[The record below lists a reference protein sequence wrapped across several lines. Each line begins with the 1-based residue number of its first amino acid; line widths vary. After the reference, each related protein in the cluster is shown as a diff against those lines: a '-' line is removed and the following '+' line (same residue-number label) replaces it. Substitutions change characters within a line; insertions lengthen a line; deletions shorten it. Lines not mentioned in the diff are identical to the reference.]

1 MTRTGIFNVP
11 VLLILPSLV
20 QSFYSLSET
29 VLNYIRTLESKLEHP
44 SGNEPSP
51 METDAKGKDERSM
64 DVNDEES
71 FPPIY
76 NPEGGME
83 DFEAAGNLKQ
93 EAADLL
99 AEGNLDGALEKYNAA
114 VLAAPPSAL
123 LYANRAIVLYK
134 LQRYRAAERDC
145 NEALKE
151 NPDSAKALRT
161 RGKVRKE
168 LMMWDEAL
176 GDLSASQQ
184 IDFDEN
190 TVEDLKFLTEKRLEH
205 EKQAAS
211 ERIQQEERLRKKAE
225 EIKKAKEEAM
235 REAAEEAESAQ
246 RSASMPAGDMP
257 NMPGGGMPGMEGMM
271 GAFLSDPELMGAMQN
286 PKVQAAFQELMSGPG
301 GPMGLMSNPAKLQE
315 MMSDP
320 EVGPV
325 MQKLMSK
332 FGAGGM
338 GAGMSMPTDNNNDDD
353 DGIPNLD
360 DMDGDVDLDNL

>member
-1 MTRTGIFNVP
+1 VCNLSF
-11 VLLILPSLV
+11 LPSL
-20 QSFYSLSET
+20 SSLKSKEI
-29 VLNYIRTLESKLEHP
+29 VLNYIRNLESKLEHVP
-44 SGNEPSP
+44 GSEPAQ
-51 METDAKGKDERSM
+51 METAVNDNGEESM
-64 DVNDEES
+64 DVNDEEP

-76 NPEGGME
+76 NPDGGME
-83 DFEAAGNLKQ
+83 DFEAAGSYKQ

-99 AEGNLDGALEKYNAA
+99 AEGNVDGALEKYTAA

-123 LYANRAIVLYK
+123 LYANRATVLYK

-168 LMMWDEAL
+168 LMMWEDAL
-176 GDLSASQQ
+176 SDLSASQQ

-225 EIKKAKEEAM
+225 EIKKAKEEAL
-235 REAAEEAESAQ
+235 REAAEESAE
-246 RSASMPAGDMP
+246 RSSSMPSGGMP

-271 GAFLSDPELMGAMQN
+271 GAFLSDPELMTAMQN

-325 MQKLMSK
+325 MQKLMAK
-332 FGAGGM
+332 FGAGGGM
-338 GAGMSMPTDNNNDDD
+338 GAGTSMPTSNGDDD

-360 DMDGDVDLDNL
+360 DFDDDVDLDKL

>member
-1 MTRTGIFNVP
+1 LFLKSTEI
-11 VLLILPSLV
+11 
-20 QSFYSLSET
+20 
-29 VLNYIRTLESKLEHP
+29 VLNYIRSLESKLNHVPGSETAQ
-44 SGNEPSP
+44 
-51 METDAKGKDERSM
+51 METDVKDDDEK
-64 DVNDEES
+64 NDEVA

-76 NPEGGME
+76 NPDGGLE
-83 DFEAAGNLKQ
+83 DYEAASNYKQ

-99 AEGNLDGALEKYNAA
+99 AEGNIDGGLEKYTAA

-123 LYANRAIVLYK
+123 LYANRATVLYK

-168 LMMWDEAL
+168 LMMWEEAL
-176 GDLSASQQ
+176 SDLSASQQ

-190 TVEDLKFLTEKRLEH
+190 TVEDLKFLTEKRVEH
-205 EKQAAS
+205 EKQVAT
-211 ERIQQEERLRKKAE
+211 ERIQHEERLRKKAE

-235 REAAEEAESAQ
+235 REAAQESAQ
-246 RSASMPAGDMP
+246 RSASMPSNGMP
-257 NMPGGGMPGMEGMM
+257 SPGGGMPGMEGMM
-271 GAFLSDPELMGAMQN
+271 GAFLSDPELMAAMQN

-325 MQKLMSK
+325 MQKLMAK

-338 GAGMSMPTDNNNDDD
+338 GAGTSMPASNNDDD

-360 DMDGDVDLDNL
+360 DFGGDVDMDKL

>member
-1 MTRTGIFNVP
+1 MKFT
-11 VLLILPSLV
+11 
-20 QSFYSLSET
+20 ET
-29 VLNYIRTLESKLEHP
+29 VLRYIRNLESKLEQIP
-44 SGNEPSP
+44 RSEPAE
-51 METDAKGKDERSM
+51 METEANEKDQTSM
-64 DVNDEES
+64 DVSDEEP
-71 FPPIY
+71 FPPLY
-76 NPEGGME
+76 NPDDGLE
-83 DFEAAGNLKQ
+83 DYEAAGNYKQ
-93 EAADLL
+93 EASDLL
-99 AEGNLDGALEKYNAA
+99 AEGKINEALEKYTTA

-123 LYANRAIVLYK
+123 LYANRAVALYK

-176 GDLSASQQ
+176 SDLSASQQ

-211 ERIQQEERLRKKAE
+211 VRIQQEERLRKKAE

-235 REAAEEAESAQ
+235 REAAEEAKTSQ
-246 RSASMPAGDMP
+246 RTASMPSGGMSGMP

-271 GAFLSDPELMGAMQN
+271 GALLSDPELMAAMQN

-325 MQKLMSK
+325 MQKLMAK
-332 FGAGGM
+332 LGAGGM
-338 GAGMSMPTDNNNDDD
+338 GGGASMPTGNFDDD

-360 DMDGDVDLDNL
+360 DLDGDVDLDKL

>member
-1 MTRTGIFNVP
+1 MDD
-11 VLLILPSLV
+11 S
-20 QSFYSLSET
+20 
-29 VLNYIRTLESKLEHP
+29 
-44 SGNEPSP
+44 
-51 METDAKGKDERSM
+51 DDEA
-64 DVNDEES
+64 
-71 FPPIY
+71 FPPMY
-76 NPEGGME
+76 NPADGME
-83 DFEAAGNLKQ
+83 DYEAAGNYKQ

-99 AEGNLDGALEKYNAA
+99 AEGNINGALEKYTAA

-123 LYANRAIVLYK
+123 LYANRAVVLYK

-176 GDLSASQQ
+176 SDLSASQQ

-190 TVEDLKFLTEKRLEH
+190 TVEDLKFLTEKRVEH

-211 ERIQQEERLRKKAE
+211 VRIQHEDRLRKKAE

-235 REAAEEAESAQ
+235 REAAEEA
-246 RSASMPAGDMP
+246 RASMPSGGMPGMP

-271 GAFLSDPELMGAMQN
+271 GAFLSDPELMAAMQN
-286 PKVQAAFQELMSGPG
+286 PKVQAAFQEMMSGPG
-301 GPMGLMSNPAKLQE
+301 GPMGLMANPTKMQE

-325 MQKLMSK
+325 LQKLMAK
-332 FGAGGM
+332 FGAESMGG
-338 GAGMSMPTDNNNDDD
+338 GGPIPTSSVDDD

-360 DMDGDVDLDNL
+360 DLDGDVDLDKL

>member
-1 MTRTGIFNVP
+1 MP
-11 VLLILPSLV
+11 ILCPSLSFF
-20 QSFYSLSET
+20 QSTEI
-29 VLNYIRTLESKLEHP
+29 VLNYIHSLESKLENVQG
-44 SGNEPSP
+44 SETTQ
-51 METDAKGKDERSM
+51 METDVEGNGEKKD
-64 DVNDEES
+64 DET

-76 NPEGGME
+76 NPDSGME
-83 DFEAAGNLKQ
+83 DYEAASSSKQ

-99 AEGNLDGALEKYNAA
+99 NDGDIEGALEKYTAA
-114 VLAAPPSAL
+114 ILAAPPSAL
-123 LYANRAIVLYK
+123 LYANRATVLYK

-161 RGKVRKE
+161 RGKARKE
-168 LMMWDEAL
+168 LMMWDDAL
-176 GDLSASQQ
+176 SDLSASQQ

-190 TVEDLKFLTEKRLEH
+190 TVEDLKFLTEKRLEQ

-211 ERIQQEERLRKKAE
+211 ERIQLEERLRKKAE
-225 EIKKAKEEAM
+225 DIKKAKEEAM
-235 REAAEEAESAQ
+235 REAADEAASAQ
-246 RSASMPAGDMP
+246 RSASMPSG
-257 NMPGGGMPGMEGMM
+257 NMPSMGGGMPGMEGMM
-271 GAFLSDPELMGAMQN
+271 GAFLSDPELMSAMQN

-325 MQKLMSK
+325 MQKLMAK

-338 GAGMSMPTDNNNDDD
+338 GAGTAMPTNNSDDD

-360 DMDGDVDLDNL
+360 DFGGDVDMDKL

>member
-1 MTRTGIFNVP
+1 M
-11 VLLILPSLV
+11 LA
-20 QSFYSLSET
+20 
-29 VLNYIRTLESKLEHP
+29 YIRTLESKLEQSP
-44 SGNEPSP
+44 GNEPTQ
-51 METDAKGKDERSM
+51 METEANERDKKSM
-64 DVNDEES
+64 DVDDGEP
-71 FPPIY
+71 FPPMY
-76 NPEGGME
+76 NPDSGME
-83 DFEAAGNLKQ
+83 DFEAAGNYKQ

-99 AEGNLDGALEKYNAA
+99 AEGKLNESLEKFTAA

-123 LYANRAIVLYK
+123 LYANRATVLYK

-168 LMMWDEAL
+168 LQMWDEAL
-176 GDLSASQQ
+176 SDLSASQQ

-190 TVEDLKFLTEKRLEH
+190 TVEDLKFLAEKRLEH

-211 ERIQQEERLRKKAE
+211 ERIQQEDRLRKKAE

-235 REAAEEAESAQ
+235 KEAAEEAKNAQ
-246 RSASMPAGDMP
+246 RSASMPSGGMP
-257 NMPGGGMPGMEGMM
+257 GMGGGMPGMPGGGMPGMEGLM
-271 GAFLSDPELMGAMQN
+271 GSLISDPELLAAMQN

-325 MQKLMSK
+325 MQKLMAK

-338 GAGMSMPTDNNNDDD
+338 GGGGGASMPTANGDDD

-360 DMDGDVDLDNL
+360 DFDGDVDLDKL